1 VQLMSP
7 PRSPGTA
14 LRRRQ
19 AERRATRRARRLAG
33 LALLAV
39 VLVVTLLLTAFG
51 SGKPGVVQAAPP
63 AAAAASVLP
72 AGPPSPV
79 VVATQGN
86 LQLHLPVAQN
96 QVTAIGYHGAGEG
109 VLPLSAIGHQGNEGF
124 FARLFHGIFG
134 GHKGGLTYYQLDG
147 GTGSSTGELD
157 VGAAPGTD
165 VYSPVDGTV
174 VGITPYVLNER
185 QYGVRIDIQPSSTP
199 SVVVSITSLQPDP
212 ALVVGSTVTAAGSR
226 LGTVLDLSHVER
238 QSLARY
244 TQDAGNHV
252 SIQVR
257 PAATLAV
264 P

>member
-1 VQLMSP
+1 VNPMSP

-14 LRRRQ
+14 LRRHR
-19 AERRATRRARRLAG
+19 AERRAARRTRRLAAV
-33 LALLAV
+33 ALIAI

-51 SGKPGVVQAAPP
+51 SGKSTAVRSTPP
-63 AAAAASVLP
+63 ATASTVLP

-86 LQLHLPVAQN
+86 LQLHLPVTQSL
-96 QVTAIGYHGAGEG
+96 VTAIGYHGSGEAT
-109 VLPLSAIGHQGNEGF
+109 LPLSPVGHQGNEGF

-147 GTGSSTGELD
+147 GAGSSTGELD

-165 VYSPVDGTV
+165 VYSPVDGTL
-174 VGITPYVLNER
+174 VGITPYVLNGH
-185 QYGVRIDIQPSSTP
+185 QYGVRIDISPTSAP
-199 SVVVSITSLQPDP
+199 SVVVSVTNLRPDP
-212 ALVVGSTVTAAGSR
+212 ALVVGSTVVASGSR
-226 LGTVLDLSHVER
+226 LGTVLDVSRVER
-238 QSLARY
+238 QALARY
-244 TQDAGNHV
+244 TQDSGNHV
-252 SIQVR
+252 AVQVK